1 MSWTTPPPRATMRP
15 LRARPSLRHCSIS
28 GRTAWNSLASSVAS
42 IQMIGGS
49 SSLRSSR
56 KKESARISE
65 PSHAA
70 TASRTEA
77 LVIRTGCRPL
87 DDWISNKSRILEPK
101 VDGNELPGDA
111 GVGGRAQEAD
121 QSSDVTERRK
131 SIELGHSG
139 NLPDLFRRQIL

>member
-1 MSWTTPPPRATMRP
+1 MRP
-15 LRARPSLRHCSIS
+15 LRARPCLRHSSIS
-28 GRTAWNSLASSVAS
+28 GPTAWNSLASSVAS

-49 SSLRSSR
+49 SSLSSSR

-87 DDWISNKSRILEPK
+87 DDRISNKSRILEPK
-101 VDGNELPGDA
+101 VHGNELPGNA
-111 GVGGRAQEAD
+111 RVRGRAEKSD
-121 QSSDVTERRK
+121 QCSDVTERRK
-131 SIELGHSG
+131 SIELGHTG
-139 NLPDLFRRQIL
+139 NLPDLFRR